1 MCFEIYN
8 IYTLLCLFL
17 ICQNM
22 NIFFNHTIIFIQS
35 LVTNIMR
42 VQAPLNISLSNLYD
56 KTFITLRQ
64 YRARVAQY
72 VRQLNNL
79 TTHTSLS
86 PIQHGFAPDFVN
98 YKKGALDSQSQV
110 IQFTNPMVGGSLWV
124 LRLLPPLKL
133 VATIQLKYC

>member
-56 KTFITLRQ
+56 KTFIILRQ

-86 PIQHGFAPDFVN
+86 PIQHGFAPGFVN
-98 YKKGALDSQSQV
+98 YTKGCTRLATSSDKVTSCLS
-110 IQFTNPMVGGSLWV
+110 MVGGSLRV
-124 LRLLPPLKL
+124 FPPLKP
-133 VATIQLKYC
+133 VMIQLIYC